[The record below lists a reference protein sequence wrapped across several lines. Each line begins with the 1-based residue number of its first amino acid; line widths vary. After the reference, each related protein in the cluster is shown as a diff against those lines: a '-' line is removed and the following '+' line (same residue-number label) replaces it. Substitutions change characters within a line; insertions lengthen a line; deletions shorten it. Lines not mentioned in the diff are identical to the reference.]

1 MREISQKEADF
12 GGSQGKAILPSPSSV
27 SERYLGHSSH
37 KRSVYLLS
45 SHVCFHLTVSPSQIL
60 ELQLLPL
67 FRKLLSLDLW
77 RKSTSAGKYSLFPE
91 FEYRRPHVAYL
102 SFVPF
107 PAMYAKPLVFFFPP
121 LMLSLVPSR
130 KILSNLKISLLNTF
144 PGFLFCS
151 SKFPATALKC

>member
-1 MREISQKEADF
+1 MRVISQKEADF
-12 GGSQGKAILPSPSSV
+12 GRSQGKAILLSPSSV

-67 FRKLLSLDLW
+67 FQKLLSLDLW
-77 RKSTSAGKYSLFPE
+77 RKILLLENTLLFLSLNIAGHMWHIFLLCRFLQCTLSLCC
-91 FEYRRPHVAYL
+91 
-102 SFVPF
+102 
-107 PAMYAKPLVFFFPP
+107 VFFS

>member
-1 MREISQKEADF
+1 MISQKEADF
-12 GGSQGKAILPSPSSV
+12 GGCQGKAILPSPSSV

-67 FRKLLSLDLW
+67 FQKLLSLDLW
-77 RKSTSAGKYSLFPE
+77 RKSTSAGKYSFFSE

-102 SFVPF
+102 PFVPF
-107 PAMYAKPLVFFFPP
+107 PAMYAKPLFLFLFSFP